1 MKASMDTLEVLA
13 LVTHKHPE
21 HQSKRTSLMPIRDRV
36 IRQLVATAVLGS
48 LALMGC
54 GQGITAA
61 DDREVIGFYEQPDD
75 ALDGPPGSIVRSE
88 QLRQHPFDAEAWRIM
103 YRTTDVHQTPV
114 VATGI
119 VVTPRGH
126 APDGGRTVLAW
137 GHPTTGVA
145 DSCAP
150 SRHLDPFL
158 DVEGIRVMLDRGYT
172 VVATDYVG
180 LGTTGPDSF
189 LVGVTAGN
197 SLLDSARAA
206 QSLDGGQAGTSVILW
221 GHSQGG
227 QAVLFAAERA
237 AGYAPELGIEAVAAA
252 APAADL
258 TALLD
263 SHLNDI
269 SGTTIG
275 SYAFQAYSQV
285 YADRGAQLDTVLT
298 PQATQ
303 ILPQMNELCLLS
315 QMSELH
321 RIADPVVGSFFSH
334 DPAEVEPWATLLR
347 ENSAGA
353 SAFSA
358 PLFVAQ
364 GLDDQL
370 VLPADTE
377 KFIDHEKQLGVAVH
391 YHPVEHADHG
401 TIAYLALPALNSW
414 LASLNL

>member
-1 MKASMDTLEVLA
+1 MDTLEVLA

-88 QLRQHPFDAEAWRIM
+88 QLRQHPFDAQAWRIM

-137 GHPTTGVA
+137 GH
-145 DSCAP
+145 
-150 SRHLDPFL
+150 
-158 DVEGIRVMLDRGYT
+158 
-172 VVATDYVG
+172 
-180 LGTTGPDSF
+180 
-189 LVGVTAGN
+189 
-197 SLLDSARAA
+197 
-206 QSLDGGQAGTSVILW
+206 W
-221 GHSQGG
+221 QGG

-237 AGYAPELGIEAVAAA
+237 AEYAPELGIEAVAAA